1 MLDHAWITSHIP
13 HQGTMCLLDSVV
25 NWDSGHIQCRA
36 NSHRNKDNPLRLR
49 DQLGTACGIE
59 YAAQAMAVH
68 GALLAPS
75 DNSLPR
81 AGLLVSVRGTTLH
94 VSRLDDIN
102 ADLDIEANCI
112 SNSGDHILYQFNIH
126 ADGRLLIDGRAAVVL
141 NADSIIAAP
150 NLGEIQ

>member
-1 MLDHAWITSHIP
+1 MLDHVWIASHIP

-25 NWDSGHIQCRA
+25 NWDDKHIQCRA